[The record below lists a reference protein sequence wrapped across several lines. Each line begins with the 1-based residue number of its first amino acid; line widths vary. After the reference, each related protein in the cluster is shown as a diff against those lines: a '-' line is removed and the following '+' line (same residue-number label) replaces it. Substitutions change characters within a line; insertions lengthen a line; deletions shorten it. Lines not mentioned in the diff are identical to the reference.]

1 MCQIADILWKSI
13 MSVMQYRS
21 YVLTYPIRPNQIFR
35 GIQILFYFPNVWN
48 PFKALT
54 SKENWR
60 KRGKISSFGISS
72 KCIILPKTIIKLI
85 FANFISLFLTLLIS
99 GWRLLFVSTTWTL
112 LLWFLLEY
120 LILPATSSGKFHLKR
135 LNI

>member
-13 MSVMQYRS
+13 MSCSTLFMFEPIQSGQTRS
-21 YVLTYPIRPNQIFR
+21 SGGFR
-35 GIQILFYFPNVWN
+35 FCFISQMFGIHLKLWHP
-48 PFKALT
+48 
-54 SKENWR
+54 R
-60 KRGKISSFGISS
+60 KTEKDEEKISVFRI
-72 KCIILPKTIIKLI
+72 IRNHLILPKTIIKLI

-120 LILPATSSGKFHLKR
+120 FILPATSSGKFHWKR